1 MELDNVNEVL
11 FFHKG
16 SIDIGYEINKKKIY
30 KLRFKEPNVLMI
42 LAKLD
47 VGPIRSVPS
56 KATAIANSNN
66 ADQNKTNVVQILPFE
81 MPRHYST

>member
-30 KLRFKEPNVLMI
+30 KLRFKEPNVLG
-42 LAKLD
+42 AFA
-47 VGPIRSVPS
+47 VTFNR
-56 KATAIANSNN
+56 KAMFIIKA
-66 ADQNKTNVVQILPFE
+66 
-81 MPRHYST
+81 YSEC